1 MALATAK
8 CVVCGSPNSVLMRD
22 ETISKTGKVDPG
34 DRVTLP
40 LAWASE
46 ASLARMRQRAAKPRG
61 APRSRVLVRLASF
74 AQIGEL
80 ARRLPYL

>member
-1 MALATAK
+1 MALATAT

-40 LAWASE
+40 EACKQTLLFGQAKRVSRECARERQSREGPLACAFS
-46 ASLARMRQRAAKPRG
+46 
-61 APRSRVLVRLASF
+61 
-74 AQIGEL
+74 
-80 ARRLPYL
+80 